1 MFNVRTAI
9 LTLFAALLPS
19 ALLVLAAEPTKDSL
33 PKVREN
39 VVKKKAVLA
48 DVREK
53 SEWDDGHVEGA
64 VFLPLSELK
73 AGVDP
78 KQLAKKLPKDKI
90 VYTHCAVGKRAL
102 AAGDILNKLGYEV
115 RCLKPGYEQLIDA
128 GFKKA
133 KD

>member
-1 MFNVRTAI
+1 MFKIRQPI
-9 LTLFAALLPS
+9 LFLLAALLPS
-19 ALLVLAAEPTKDSL
+19 TSFAPAAEPTKDSL
-33 PKVREN
+33 LKVREN
-39 VVKKKAVLA
+39 VEKKKAVLA

-53 SEWDDGHVEGA
+53 AEWDEGHVAGA

-73 AGVDP
+73 AGMDA
-78 KQLAKKLPKDKI
+78 KQLAKRLPKDKI

-102 AAGDILNKLGYEV
+102 AAGDILTKLGYEV
-115 RCLKPGYEQLIDA
+115 RCLKPGYGDLLEA

>member
-1 MFNVRTAI
+1 MISIRKAI
-9 LTLFAALLPS
+9 LSLLAALAPS
-19 ALLVLAAEPTKDSL
+19 ASSALAAEPTKDTL
-33 PKVREN
+33 PQVRQN
-39 VVKKKAVLA
+39 VEKKKAVLA

-53 SEWDDGHVEGA
+53 SEWDEGHVEGA

-102 AAGDILNKLGYEV
+102 AAGDILKKLGYEV
-115 RCLKPGYEQLIDA
+115 RCLKPGYEQLLDA

>member
-1 MFNVRTAI
+1 MFKARKTV
-9 LTLFAALLPS
+9 LFLLAALLPS
-19 ALLVLAAEPTKDSL
+19 TSLAPAAEPTKDSL

-39 VVKKKAVLA
+39 VEKKKAVLA

-53 SEWDDGHVEGA
+53 AEWDEGHVEGA

-73 AGVDP
+73 AGVDA
-78 KQLAKKLPKDKI
+78 KQLAKLLPKNKI

-102 AAGDILNKLGYEV
+102 VAGDILTKLGYEV
-115 RCLKPGYEQLIDA
+115 RCLKPGYDDLLEA